1 MTEDDVPEELKP
13 WLGRCQD
20 RIREMLS
27 TDAPNDPQQRHKELL
42 SMATQFLSLA
52 QKFLNLANTAHKAA
66 QCMEA
71 IKDPNSENAAGPLE

>member
-1 MTEDDVPEELKP
+1 MTEDDAPDELKP

-42 SMATQFLSLA
+42 AMATQFLSLA
-52 QKFLNLANTAHKAA
+52 QKFLNLANTARKAA
-66 QCMEA
+66 QSMEV
-71 IKDPNSENAAGPLE
+71 IKDANSEKSAGSLE